1 LATVTKFEATKTLDT
16 KGKSNSAS
24 ASGENPFADDLL
36 SNSTEAPVGK
46 RYLLATNFMVE
57 GLGVISL

>member
-1 LATVTKFEATKTLDT
+1 MKLTAIKTLDT
-16 KGKSNSAS
+16 KGKSKSAS
-24 ASGENPFADDLL
+24 ASGEYPLAAALF